1 MRAVGLLALGLAMGL
16 AGAVLSPSWPWLA
29 VTGVAGTAV
38 MVAAQPRLRVWWAAG
53 FAALPLAFSWPR
65 GEGDV
70 LLAGTTSLVLACLA
84 ALWLGTAL
92 AGLLPAP
99 RRTPS

>member
-1 MRAVGLLALGLAMGL
+1 MRAVGLLVLGLAMGL
-16 AGAVLSPSWPWLA
+16 AGAVLQQSWAWLA

-38 MVAAQPRLRVWWAAG
+38 MVATRPRLRVWWAAG
-53 FAALPLAFSWPR
+53 FGAVPLVLSWPQ

-70 LLAGTTSLVLACLA
+70 VLAGTTSLVLACLA

-99 RRTPS
+99 RRSPS

>member
-1 MRAVGLLALGLAMGL
+1 VRAVGLLALGLAMGL

-38 MVAAQPRLRVWWAAG
+38 MVATRPRLRVWWAAG
-53 FAALPLAFSWPR
+53 FGAVPLWLSWPQ

-70 LLAGTTSLVLACLA
+70 LLAGTTSLVLACLG
-84 ALWLGTAL
+84 ALWLGVAL
-92 AGLLPAP
+92 AGLLPAT
-99 RRTPS
+99 RSTSS